1 MRLTAKMCL
10 LGAMLLAGFVTG
22 VSGSGTTSEYV
33 RQELRAVVGART
45 GQTQQQQQTSARP
58 STQLI
63 NQQPVNTAELEALGL
78 SFEMPTSG
86 ASESPKLWGTMG
98 SDMGSMSPQP
108 ATSRSTMEEARQ
120 GDHKSSLLQKLL
132 SE

>member
-1 MRLTAKMCL
+1 MCL
-10 LGAMLLAGFVTG
+10 LGAMLLAGSVTG

-45 GQTQQQQQTSARP
+45 GQTQQQQQQQQQQTTTRP
-58 STQLI
+58 STTQLI
-63 NQQPVNTAELEALGL
+63 NPQQVSASDLEALGL
-78 SFEMPTSG
+78 SFEMPPSG

-108 ATSRSTMEEARQ
+108 ATSRSSMEEARQ

>member
-1 MRLTAKMCL
+1 MCL

-45 GQTQQQQQTSARP
+45 GQTQQQQQNPARP
-58 STQLI
+58 PAQLI
-63 NQQPVNTAELEALGL
+63 NQQQINTSDLESLGL

-86 ASESPKLWGTMG
+86 K
-98 SDMGSMSPQP
+98 
-108 ATSRSTMEEARQ
+108 
-120 GDHKSSLLQKLL
+120 
-132 SE
+132 